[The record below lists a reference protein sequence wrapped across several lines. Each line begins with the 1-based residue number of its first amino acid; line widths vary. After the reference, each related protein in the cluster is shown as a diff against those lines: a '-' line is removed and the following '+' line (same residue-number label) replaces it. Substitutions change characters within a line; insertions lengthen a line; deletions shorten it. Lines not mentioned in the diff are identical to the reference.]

1 MYNKLTMKQ
10 RIIILSSLFAVALVI
25 TSLYF
30 ALFRRESAT
39 VPIAIDAV
47 LPLNGGSTVV
57 GSGNQDLQAGNAPSL
72 KLKSGGRLPVQNF
85 LNEAGVEQLADDYY
99 RVFDEQDNDGSY
111 ASAYYYT
118 EDGGMII
125 LLTREPL
132 ALSRLLAEEQLKE
145 RLGLSENALCDLEIL
160 VQTNRFVNITYAG
173 RNLGLSFCSGSV
185 ALQ

>member
-10 RIIILSSLFAVALVI
+10 RIIILSSLFAVALLI
-25 TSLYF
+25 TSIYF
-30 ALFRRESAT
+30 ALFRGESDT
-39 VPIAIDAV
+39 SLIGNDTV
-47 LPLNGGSTVV
+47 LPVNGGNTLV
-57 GSGNQDLQAGNAPSL
+57 GINNQDPQTNDAPSL
-72 KLKSGGRLPVQNF
+72 KLKSGGRLSVQNF
-85 LNEAGVEQLADDYY
+85 LNEPDVEQLADDYY
-99 RVFDEQDNDGSY
+99 RVFDEQDKDGSY

-132 ALSRLLAEEQLKE
+132 ALSRSLAEQQLKD
-145 RLGLSENALCDLEIL
+145 RLGLSEDAMCELEVL
-160 VQTNRFVNITYAG
+160 VQTNRFVNLNYAG